1 MKQYLL
7 RVKIEGCPHLLHDG
21 KFFLGGS
28 SPEKASIIAEQNS
41 AKIISTGGFDMV
53 EVEVSDMQKIVGA
66 NDTGSYHIL
75 NVSGGLIPFYAVK
88 IVDNSLCKEI
98 VYIQPEN

>member
-7 RVKIEGCPHLLHDG
+7 RVNIDGKPHLLHDG
-21 KFFLGGS
+21 NFFIGAN
-28 SPEKASIIAEQNS
+28 SPEKASIVAEQNS
-41 AKIISTGGFDMV
+41 AKIISSGGYDMV
-53 EVEVSDMQKIVGA
+53 EVEVADMQKIVGA
-66 NDTGSYHIL
+66 DDLGTYHIL

-98 VYIQPEN
+98 VYIQQER